1 MNYKET
7 LNYIHSLGAFSH
19 KASLERIT
27 AACEKLGNPQNDF
40 KSIHIAGTNGKGST
54 CAFVTSAL
62 MAAGY
67 KVGAFVSP
75 FITDFCE
82 RIQINGKYIT
92 HDDLCRLSQK
102 VIDTGVALTEF
113 EFITAVGFLYFSE
126 NKIGVAVLE
135 TGLGGRFDAT
145 NAIPKPLVSVITKIG
160 LDHTAVLGD
169 TLSQIAEEKC
179 GIIKADN
186 VVTSHNQ
193 PTDALSVIK
202 NHAPNAIIPDVADLK
217 DVKRSVLGNSFIYK
231 DMCYETSLGGDYQ
244 IENALIA
251 IETLKNCGLPINETD
266 IKTGLKNAFIPA
278 RFEVVSRNPLIVIDG
293 AHNPDG
299 ANALR
304 SVLKDYKNVTAII
317 GVMRDK
323 NYKEVLSKTLPLC
336 ENVICVSP
344 NVHRS
349 LSVEKLAQA
358 AHKYCYNVFVAD
370 TLENAIS
377 LAKDKANDNPIFIF
391 GSLYLAS
398 QIRPLLNLKNQK
410 MTIKCDKFFREK
422 LL

>member
-7 LNYIHSLGAFSH
+7 LNYIHSCGRFSH

-27 AACEKLGNPQNDF
+27 AVCEKLGNPQNNF
-40 KSIHIAGTNGKGST
+40 KCIHIAGTNGKGST

-67 KVGAFVSP
+67 RVGTFVSP

-82 RIQINGKYIT
+82 RIQINGKYIS
-92 HDDLCRLSQK
+92 HDDLCRLSQR

-126 NKIGVAVLE
+126 NKIDVAVLE

-145 NAIPKPLVSVITKIG
+145 NVIQKPLLSVITKIG

-169 TLSQIAEEKC
+169 TLAQIAEEKC
-179 GIIKADN
+179 GIIKGDN

-193 PTDALSVIK
+193 PSDALSVIK
-202 NHAPNAIIPDVADLK
+202 NHATNLIIPDTNNLK

-231 DMCYETSLGGDYQ
+231 DVCYETSLGGEYQ
-244 IENALIA
+244 IENALVA

-266 IKTGLKNAFIPA
+266 VQTGLKNAFIPA
-278 RFEVVSRNPLIVIDG
+278 RLEVVLQNPLIVIDG

-299 ANALR
+299 AGALATA
-304 SVLKDYKNVTAII
+304 LKDYSDCTAII
-317 GVMRDK
+317 GAMRDK
-323 NYKEVLSKTLPLC
+323 NYSEVLAKTLPFC
-336 ENVICVSP
+336 KNVICVRP
-344 NVHRS
+344 EDPRS
-349 LSVEKLAQA
+349 LPVEELANEAQ
-358 AHKYCYNVFVAD
+358 KYCNSIFTAN
-370 TLENAIS
+370 TLGDAIT
-377 LAKDKANDNPIFIF
+377 LAKEKAKGKPIFIF

-398 QIRPLLNLKNQK
+398 QIRPLLK
-410 MTIKCDKFFREK
+410 
-422 LL
+422 

>member
-27 AACEKLGNPQNDF
+27 AVCEKLGNPQNDF
-40 KSIHIAGTNGKGST
+40 KCIHIAGTNGKGST
-54 CAFVTSAL
+54 SAFITSAL

-67 KVGAFVSP
+67 KVGTFVSP
-75 FITDFCE
+75 FITDFCD

-92 HDDLCRLSQK
+92 HDDLCRLSQR

-126 NKIGVAVLE
+126 NKIDVAVLE

-145 NAIPKPLVSVITKIG
+145 NVIPKPLLSVITKIG

-179 GIIKADN
+179 GIIKDDN

-202 NHAPNAIIPDVADLK
+202 NHAPNVIIPDTNNLK
-217 DVKRSVLGNSFIYK
+217 DVKRSVLGNGFIYK
-231 DMCYETSLGGDYQ
+231 DVRYETSLGGDYQ

-266 IKTGLKNAFIPA
+266 IQAGLKNAFIPA
-278 RFEVVSRNPLIVIDG
+278 RLEVVSRDPLIIIDG

-299 ANALR
+299 ADALATA
-304 SVLKDYKNVTAII
+304 LKEYNDITAII

-336 ENVICVSP
+336 KNVICVKP
-344 NVHRS
+344 NVSRA
-349 LSVEKLAQA
+349 LPADELAVTAQQYCNNIFIGDNLKDAFVIAKEKS
-358 AHKYCYNVFVAD
+358 N
-370 TLENAIS
+370 N
-377 LAKDKANDNPIFIF
+377 NPIFIF

-398 QIRPLLNLKNQK
+398 EIRPLLN
-410 MTIKCDKFFREK
+410 D
-422 LL
+422 